1 MESREGKMKAHY
13 NISMSRRT
21 RKPVNYVKVK
31 PRQDQEDEEASFY
44 ERENNGD
51 WSFRERNDDDDDDDI
66 EELQKRSLKQLSDG
80 RRCTL
85 AQYFKEEENMLLIS
99 REYSVDEEDD
109 ELIDGVIKLKRMVR
123 DCARGFFNRLIK
135 VKQEPYIFRSWRKPK
150 PVSLKY
156 IKHK

>member
-1 MESREGKMKAHY
+1 MEEGKMKAHY

-21 RKPVNYVKVK
+21 RKPVNYVKVE
-31 PRQDQEDEEASFY
+31 PRQDEEGRSFD

-51 WSFRERNDDDDDDDI
+51 RSFRERNNDDDI
-66 EELQKRSLKQLSDG
+66 EELHKRSLKQLTDG

-85 AQYFKEEENMLLIS
+85 AQYFREEENMLLIS
-99 REYSVDEEDD
+99 REYSVEEEDD
-109 ELIDGVIKLKRMVR
+109 NELIDGVIKLKRMVR
-123 DCARGFFNRLIK
+123 DCARVFLNRLIK
-135 VKQEPYIFRSWRKPK
+135 VKHEPYIFRSWRKPK

>member
-1 MESREGKMKAHY
+1 MGSREGKMKAHY

-21 RKPVNYVKVK
+21 RKPVNSVKVE
-31 PRQDQEDEEASFY
+31 PRQDQEDEEGGSFD

-51 WSFRERNDDDDDDDI
+51 RSFRERNDDGI
-66 EELQKRSLKQLSDG
+66 EELHKRSLKQLSDG

-85 AQYFKEEENMLLIS
+85 AQYFREEENMLLIS
-99 REYSVDEEDD
+99 REYSVEEEED

-123 DCARGFFNRLIK
+123 DCARVFLNRLIK
-135 VKQEPYIFRSWRKPK
+135 VKHEPYIFRSWRKPK

>member
-1 MESREGKMKAHY
+1 MGSREGKMKAHY

-21 RKPVNYVKVK
+21 RKPANYMKVE
-31 PRQDQEDEEASFY
+31 PRQDQEEDEEASFD

-51 WSFRERNDDDDDDDI
+51 RSSRERNNDDDI
-66 EELQKRSLKQLSDG
+66 EELQKRSLKQLTDG

-85 AQYFKEEENMLLIS
+85 AQYFREEENMLLFS
-99 REYSVDEEDD
+99 REYSVEEEDD

-123 DCARGFFNRLIK
+123 DCARVFLDRLIK
-135 VKQEPYIFRSWRKPK
+135 VKHEPYIFRSWRKPK